1 MRRLNNFLPKVLVL
15 LLLLAGA
22 WAAYTTRGS
31 WLPLIDPNLAGSDFD
46 RLPPDDRLA
55 AEAAA
60 NGAQAFFSFAS
71 ETGKDAWL
79 AKLCEIATPAG
90 CSLYKLGAEKLWQ
103 SFGDQSFEIKAQAKA
118 IQKVSEG
125 TASARKNTATQ
136 VWEVQIELIQP
147 MPGSEKTSDTAYV
160 LVVVDQGAWKFE
172 RFLTP
177 GEAER
182 FDKE

>member
-1 MRRLNNFLPKVLVL
+1 MHRLNNFLPKVLVL

-31 WLPLIDPNLAGSDFD
+31 WLPLIDPNQAGSEFD

-55 AEAAA
+55 AEAAE

-71 ETGKDAWL
+71 ETGKDTWL
-79 AKLCEIATPAG
+79 AELCEISTQAG

-103 SFGDQSFEIKAQAKA
+103 SFGEQPFEITAQANA
-118 IQKVSEG
+118 IRKVSQG
-125 TASARKNTATQ
+125 TASARKNAATQ
-136 VWEVQIELIQP
+136 VWEVQVELNQP

-160 LVVVDQGAWKFE
+160 LVVVDQGVWKFE

-182 FDKE
+182 FAKE

>member
-1 MRRLNNFLPKVLVL
+1 MRRLSNFLPKVLVL

-31 WLPLIDPNLAGSDFD
+31 WLPLIDPNQAGSEFD

-55 AEAAA
+55 AEAAE

-71 ETGKDAWL
+71 ETGKDTWL
-79 AKLCEIATPAG
+79 AELCEISTQAG

-103 SFGDQSFEIKAQAKA
+103 SFGDQPFEITAQAKA
-118 IQKVSEG
+118 IQKVSQG
-125 TASARKNTATQ
+125 TASARKNAATQ
-136 VWEVQIELIQP
+136 VWEVQVDLSQP
-147 MPGSEKTSDTAYV
+147 IPGSDKTSDTAFV
-160 LVVVDQGAWKFE
+160 LVVVDQGVWKFE

-182 FDKE
+182 FSKE

>member
-1 MRRLNNFLPKVLVL
+1 MHRLNNFLPKVLVV
-15 LLLLAGA
+15 LLLLAGT
-22 WAAYTTRGS
+22 WAAYSTRSS
-31 WLPLIDPNLAGSDFD
+31 WLPLIDPNQAGSAFD

-71 ETGKDAWL
+71 QSGKDAWL

-103 SFGDQSFEIKAQAKA
+103 SFGDQPFEITAQAKA
-118 IQKVSEG
+118 IQKVSQG
-125 TASARKNTATQ
+125 TASARKNAATQ
-136 VWEVQIELIQP
+136 VWEVQVDLSQP
-147 MPGSEKTSDTAYV
+147 IPGSDKTSDTAFV
-160 LVVVDQGAWKFE
+160 LVVVDQGVWKFE

-182 FDKE
+182 FSKE